1 MGRVIEE
8 VEIHTFVWF
17 RRKAKVALHAGAMV
31 NNSALYADDY
41 T

>member
-8 VEIHTFVWF
+8 VEIYTFMWF
-17 RRKAKVALHAGAMV
+17 RRKAKVVLHAGAMV
-31 NNSALYADDY
+31 VNSALYADDC